1 MWLSFFG
8 SPSTGVATAGI
19 HQAIGLSS
27 SRHCSSCEQSG
38 NRGLGSQLD
47 SGHIYIWQKESEKSS
62 IHSIQCRKFFFK
74 FKFERGVGKEAHLK
88 GFHPVGKLLHWE
100 VVLMISKVAVLR
112 RGRPRDAASGI
123 VQLNALRARWRESR
137 WKMRL
142 CVVARSTVEMIV
154 LKQREVGHMG
164 QSVSLGVLST
174 NESCGEQQIVVRN
187 RPVSRE

>member
-1 MWLSFFG
+1 
-8 SPSTGVATAGI
+8 
-19 HQAIGLSS
+19 
-27 SRHCSSCEQSG
+27 
-38 NRGLGSQLD
+38 
-47 SGHIYIWQKESEKSS
+47 
-62 IHSIQCRKFFFK
+62 
-74 FKFERGVGKEAHLK
+74 
-88 GFHPVGKLLHWE
+88 
-100 VVLMISKVAVLR
+100 MISKVAVLR

-174 NESCGEQQIVVRN
+174 NESCGEQQIVVWN
-187 RPVSRE
+187 RPSVPRIGVPSRHSSSHVWFLRIPTMVSEKNGESRYHDTAYPVCRTP